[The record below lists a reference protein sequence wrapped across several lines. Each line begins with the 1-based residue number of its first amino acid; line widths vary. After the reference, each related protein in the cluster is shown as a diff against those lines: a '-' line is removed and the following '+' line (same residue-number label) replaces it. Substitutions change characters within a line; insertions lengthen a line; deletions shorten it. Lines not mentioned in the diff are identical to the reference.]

1 MAEMVGALQARERAA
16 LRQLARDELPRLYA
30 LARRL
35 GGVDPEDLVQECL
48 LRACRSFGSL
58 RDLQAGPKWLTTILT
73 NTWRDWLRKEYRE
86 PDEVPVEEDGPFSLY
101 HTIEEEDPFPYSDT
115 LHVDV
120 LGAFS
125 EHDVR
130 EVLQRVPPLYRVA
143 LVLRDI
149 EGYSTTEVA
158 EMLDRPPGTV
168 MSQLHRARQ
177 HFEREMWA
185 YAGESGLLVGAV
197 TGQGA
202 GQGANQG
209 EVGP

>member
-1 MAEMVGALQARERAA
+1 MGPMVGALSSSDRAA
-16 LRQLARDELPRLYA
+16 LRQLARTELPRLYA

-58 RDLQAGPKWLTTILT
+58 RELQAGPRWLTTILT
-73 NTWRDWLRKEYRE
+73 NTWRDWLRKELRE

-101 HTIEEEDPFPYSDT
+101 HVIEEEDPFPYSDT

-130 EVLQRVPPLYRVA
+130 EVLQRVPPRYRVA
-143 LVLRDI
+143 LVLRYI
-149 EGYSTTEVA
+149 EGYSAAEVA
-158 EMLDRPPGTV
+158 EMLERPPGTV

-177 HFEREMWA
+177 RFEQEMWR
-185 YAGESGLLVGAV
+185 YAGESGLLVGAA
-197 TGQGA
+197 A
-202 GQGANQG
+202 GERSVRG
-209 EVGP
+209 EVGS

>member
-1 MAEMVGALQARERAA
+1 MGSMVGALRPSERVA
-16 LRQLARDELPRLYA
+16 LRQLARSELPRLYA

-35 GGVDPEDLVQECL
+35 GGVDPEDLVQESL

-73 NTWRDWLRKEYRE
+73 NTWRDWLRKELRE

-101 HTIEEEDPFPYSDT
+101 RVIEEEDPFPYSDT

-130 EVLQRVPPLYRVA
+130 EVLQRVPPLYRIA
-143 LVLRDI
+143 LVLRYI
-149 EGYSTTEVA
+149 EGYSTNEVA
-158 EMLDRPPGTV
+158 EMLERPPGTV
-168 MSQLHRARQ
+168 MSQLHRAR
-177 HFEREMWA
+177 HRFEREMWD
-185 YAGESGLLVGAV
+185 YAGESGLL
-197 TGQGA
+197 A
-202 GQGANQG
+202 GTAARGRSDPWELG
-209 EVGP
+209 S

>member
-1 MAEMVGALQARERAA
+1 VVGALRSSERAA
-16 LRQLARDELPRLYA
+16 LRQLARAELPRLYA

-35 GGVDPEDLVQECL
+35 GGVDPEDLVQESL

-58 RDLQAGPKWLTTILT
+58 RDHQAGPKWLTTILT
-73 NTWRDWLRKEYRE
+73 NTWRDWLRRDVRE

-101 HTIEEEDPFPYSDT
+101 RIIEEEDPFPYSDT

-143 LVLRDI
+143 LVLRYI
-149 EGYSTTEVA
+149 EGYSAAEVA

-177 HFEREMWA
+177 RFEREMWE
-185 YAGESGLLVGAV
+185 YAGESGLLVEAPA
-197 TGQGA
+197 GA
-202 GQGANQG
+202 GPGQRG
-209 EVGP
+209 VDP

>member
-1 MAEMVGALQARERAA
+1 MGSMVGALRSNERVA
-16 LRQLARDELPRLYA
+16 LRQLARDELPRLYV

-35 GGVDPEDLVQECL
+35 GGVDPEDLVQESL

-58 RDLQAGPKWLTTILT
+58 RDRQAGPKWLTTILT
-73 NTWRDWLRKEYRE
+73 NTWRDWLRKDLRE

-101 HTIEEEDPFPYSDT
+101 RVIEEEDPFPYSDT

-130 EVLQRVPPLYRVA
+130 EVLQRVPPLYRVG
-143 LVLRDI
+143 LVLRYI
-149 EGYSTTEVA
+149 EGYSAAEVA
-158 EMLDRPPGTV
+158 DMLDRPRGTV

-177 HFEREMWA
+177 RFEREMWS
-185 YAGESGLLVGAV
+185 YAGESGLL
-197 TGQGA
+197 A
-202 GQGANQG
+202 GTSAGGRRGRG
-209 EVGP
+209 EVGS

>member
-1 MAEMVGALQARERAA
+1 MGPMVGALKASERAA
-16 LRQLARDELPRLYA
+16 LRQLARAELPRLYA

-58 RDLQAGPKWLTTILT
+58 RARQAGPKWLTTILT
-73 NTWRDWLRKEYRE
+73 NTWRDWLRKDLRE

-101 HTIEEEDPFPYSDT
+101 RVIEEEDPFPYSDT

-143 LVLRDI
+143 LVLRYI
-149 EGYSTTEVA
+149 EGYSAVEVA
-158 EMLDRPPGTV
+158 EMLERPRGTV

-177 HFEREMWA
+177 RFEREMWA
-185 YAGESGLLVGAV
+185 YADESGLLVGAS
-197 TGQGA
+197 A
-202 GQGANQG
+202 GVRPSRR